1 MKVVNQSI
9 LSAKHLLQTFSEVI
23 EFNDTFDKYFKFSS
37 GEITPFINDNPNFE
51 NMDHLAIYINDSD
64 ISKYDEFDSD
74 SEYNTYISSG
84 TFYVVDTNTGAIEE
98 IRNINEKEIF
108 ISDRAFN
115 LRKKNNGYI
124 YFKDL
129 EDDEKVFE
137 IVILNNELT
146 KPLYALM
153 NTLNKANKDDID
165 ETIDGMCQKFA
176 ELLVESSIDA
186 SIVAGEIIINRLIR
200 DAVDTYER
208 PDFTKEKLAPYK
220 IYTVLKA
227 LEHNRSPIIGLSSQN
242 LKRQLLS
249 DELIEDKIG
258 TSYLDA
264 FYKKRIEL

>member
-108 ISDRAFN
+108 ISDRAFKM
-115 LRKKNNGYI
+115 RKKNGGYSCI
-124 YFKDL
+124 PSWNCCVVANYDAYGY
-129 EDDEKVFE
+129 
-137 IVILNNELT
+137 NN
-146 KPLYALM
+146 
-153 NTLNKANKDDID
+153 
-165 ETIDGMCQKFA
+165 
-176 ELLVESSIDA
+176 
-186 SIVAGEIIINRLIR
+186 
-200 DAVDTYER
+200 
-208 PDFTKEKLAPYK
+208 
-220 IYTVLKA
+220 
-227 LEHNRSPIIGLSSQN
+227 
-242 LKRQLLS
+242 
-249 DELIEDKIG
+249 
-258 TSYLDA
+258 
-264 FYKKRIEL
+264 